1 MAQVARTPAAV
12 AYKSHVL
19 SEMSLVGGMTVVD
32 VGCGPGTDL
41 ADAAAL
47 VSPRGLVIGL
57 DRDERMLAAAARR
70 EPRPQAGRIALV
82 AADAHSIPL
91 QSNCIDRIRTD
102 RALQHMRNPRSVLQ
116 EFRRVLLPGCIAVV
130 AEPDWRTLVIDG
142 GCREVG
148 SRFVDFTCEQV
159 VRNATIGR
167 ELARLGQEA
176 GLVVAD
182 VAAFSTVLRDFVQ
195 ADKIFGFTRNAHAA
209 AEAGHLTRRE
219 GDAWVAELRRGP
231 MLVAVTLFVTTL
243 IADPD

>member
-116 EFRRVLLPGCIAVV
+116 EFRRTLL
-130 AEPDWRTLVIDG
+130 IDG
-142 GCREVG
+142 GCREVA

-167 ELARLGQEA
+167 EFARLGQEA